1 MLQNMKNNM
10 TRPETL
16 EFLII
21 AIKKIN
27 PAATSITEHSVLADI
42 GLNSLDIVELQMY
55 YEDETNT
62 QVADPTV
69 PLITVK
75 DLLDLISQ

>member
-1 MLQNMKNNM
+1 MRNNM

-16 EFLII
+16 EFLIN
-21 AIKKIN
+21 AIKKFS
-27 PAATSITEHSVLADI
+27 PTASAITEDTVLADI

-62 QVADPTV
+62 EVADPTV

-75 DLLDLISQ
+75 DLLDLVSQ

>member
-1 MLQNMKNNM
+1 M
-10 TRPETL
+10 TRTETL
-16 EFLII
+16 EFLIN
-21 AIKKIN
+21 AIRKFS
-27 PAATSITEHSVLADI
+27 PAATLIVEDTVLADI